1 MRLAKEAI
9 SYCIIL
15 SVLMFLSYFFSSI
28 LFYIFLVL
36 LAFVLFFFRN
46 PKRLIISDDRYILSP
61 ADGKIQRIIPF
72 REDTFIDGNAVK
84 VSIFLSLFNVHINR
98 SPIKGIIT
106 YTSYRPGRYFPAFK
120 SHASELNE
128 RNTIGIENKKIKV
141 LVHQI
146 TGFIAR
152 RIVCYRKKGDSV
164 LQGEIFGMIK
174 FGSCT
179 EIDFP
184 DNVKI
189 LVKEGDTVIAGKTV
203 LGVIKDKNY

>member
-9 SYCIIL
+9 PYCAIL
-15 SVLMFLSYFFSSI
+15 SILAFLSYHFNII
-28 LFYIFLVL
+28 LFCIIIAL
-36 LAFVLFFFRN
+36 LAFVLFFFRSPN
-46 PKRLIISDDRYILSP
+46 RPIIADDKYILSP

-72 REDTFIDGNAVK
+72 REDTFVKGNAIK

-98 SPIKGIIT
+98 SPIKGEIT
-106 YTSYRPGRYFPAFK
+106 YASYRPGKYFPAFK
-120 SHASELNE
+120 SHASDLNE
-128 RNTIGIENKKIKV
+128 RNTIGIEDEKIKI

-189 LVKEGDTVIAGKTV
+189 LVKEGDMVIAGETV
-203 LGVIKDKNY
+203 LGVIEDKN

>member
-1 MRLAKEAI
+1 MRLAKEALP
-9 SYCIIL
+9 YCIIL
-15 SVLMFLSYFFSSI
+15 SILTFLSYFLSTI
-28 LFYIFLVL
+28 LFYILL
-36 LAFVLFFFRN
+36 ASLAFVLFFFRN
-46 PKRLIISDDRYILSP
+46 PNRLIISDDKYILSP
-61 ADGKIQRIIPF
+61 ADGKIQRIVSF
-72 REDTFIDGNAVK
+72 QEETFIKGNAIK

-98 SPIKGIIT
+98 SPLSGKIT
-106 YTSYRPGRYFPAFK
+106 YTSYRPGKYFPAFK

-128 RNTIGIENKKIKV
+128 RNTIGIENEKIRV

-179 EIDFP
+179 ELDFP
-184 DNVKI
+184 DNIKV
-189 LVKEGDTVIAGKTV
+189 LVKEGDVVIAGKTV
-203 LGVIKDKNY
+203 LGVIEDKS